1 MENSLA
7 VAYKVKHTLTYIP
20 ITLPDI
26 YPKEIKI
33 SLYKKLHPHIYNDFV
48 HNHQKQEKQPNI
60 LHLVQLVNE

>member
-1 MENSLA
+1 MENSVA
-7 VAYKVKHTLTYIP
+7 VAYTVKHTLTYIP
-20 ITLPDI
+20 ITIPDI

-33 SLYKKLHPHIYNDFV
+33 ILYKKLHTNIYIDFV